1 MMPPTDYL
9 PPIRD
14 IRIYPLKSLN
24 DALYYLRRIYNPE
37 VRGSHRRRPFK
48 NTLWDDAIFT
58 ELDTLR
64 TDIFERTYA
73 IKWLTALI
81 SQLGTENSDSDPLSA
96 HLHQPST
103 EDLLQNAA
111 SLLAICAGTAS
122 AGVIVRQFVF
132 ENRHEEEKED
142 INLINVELVDVP
154 LDNHDYRSVG
164 AQTWGSACIMAEMI
178 VDHPRQ
184 FGFHQHHTECSTFRC
199 LELGAGTGLVSI
211 TVTKMMMQKSMK
223 NNTKL
228 EVVATD
234 YYPSV
239 LTNLERN
246 VYSNFPEPPSAS
258 VSILTR
264 VLDWSTFSSQT
275 NHDPVFESPFDL
287 ILGADI
293 IYESQHTLWIKSC
306 LTKLLR
312 KPSSTSPSDI
322 SPTFHLVIP
331 LRATHIVESNTIEQ
345 VFLLNNHNRNGSTEL
360 VIYYKE
366 IIICDA
372 ESCKGEDVE
381 YAYYKIGWG
390 VP

>member
-1 MMPPTDYL
+1 M
-9 PPIRD
+9 
-14 IRIYPLKSLN
+14 
-24 DALYYLRRIYNPE
+24 
-37 VRGSHRRRPFK
+37 
-48 NTLWDDAIFT
+48 
-58 ELDTLR
+58 
-64 TDIFERTYA
+64 
-73 IKWLTALI
+73 
-81 SQLGTENSDSDPLSA
+81 
-96 HLHQPST
+96 
-103 EDLLQNAA
+103 LQNAA

-132 ENRHEEEKED
+132 ENRHEDEEVDED
-142 INLINVELVDVP
+142 DTNLINVELVDVP
-154 LDNHDYRSVG
+154 LDNHDYGSVG
-164 AQTWGSACIMAEMI
+164 AQTWGGACIMAEMI

-184 FGFHQHHTECSTFRC
+184 FGLQQNHAECSTLRC

-211 TVTKMMMQKSMK
+211 TVTKMMHKSM
-223 NNTKL
+223 NTKV

-246 VYSNFPEPPSAS
+246 IRSNFPDPLSAS
-258 VSILTR
+258 VRILAR
-264 VLDWSTFSSQT
+264 ALDWSTFSSQT

-293 IYESQHTLWIKSC
+293 IYESQHALWIKSC

-312 KPSSTSPSDI
+312 KPSSTTPSDI
-322 SPTFHLVIP
+322 IPTFHLVFP

-345 VFLLNNHNRNGSTEL
+345 VFPFENHNRNGNTEL
-360 VIYYKE
+360 VINHKE

-372 ESCKGEDVE
+372 ESGREGEDVE